1 MQNGEINPNLAMS
14 LTRQFGI
21 TIMNSEGEKI
31 VQMLK
36 FMHRQGFENGVAIE
50 REACA
55 VVCDSVYHQNIGPE
69 FGEVRYGIA
78 ACAQAIRA
86 RGKA

>member
-1 MQNGEINPNLAMS
+1 MESVEINPNLAMS

-36 FMHRQGFENGVAIE
+36 FMHRQGFENGAAIE
-50 REACA
+50 REMCA
-55 VVCDSVYHQNIGPE
+55 KISDEFIGADQ
-69 FGEVRYGIA
+69 IA
-78 ACAQAIRA
+78 SAIRA
-86 RGKA
+86 RGEA

>member
-1 MQNGEINPNLAMS
+1 MQNVEINPNLAMS

-36 FMHRQGFENGVAIE
+36 FMHRQGFENGAAIE
-50 REACA
+50 RNACA
-55 VVCDSVYHQNIGPE
+55 ELSDD
-69 FGEVRYGIA
+69 IA
-78 ACAQAIRA
+78 HKWYDNTGVADEITKAIRA
-86 RGKA
+86 RGEA

>member
-55 VVCDSVYHQNIGPE
+55 QMVSKYMNETVVME
-69 FGEVRYGIA
+69 
-78 ACAQAIRA
+78 A
-86 RGKA
+86 RGCLASVAYDIRNRT